1 MVVGIEGFVMGRIIN
16 RFLLLERISLGHG
29 DGEVLDFEPELV
41 LSMIAKPLF
50 YV

>member
-1 MVVGIEGFVMGRIIN
+1 MVIESEGFVMGRIIN